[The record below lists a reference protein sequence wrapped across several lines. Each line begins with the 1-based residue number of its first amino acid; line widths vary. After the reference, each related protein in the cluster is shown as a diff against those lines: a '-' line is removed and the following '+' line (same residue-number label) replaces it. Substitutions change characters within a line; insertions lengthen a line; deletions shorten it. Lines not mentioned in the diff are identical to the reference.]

1 MTFPGKVCISRVREE
16 GKRQERGGGEGG
28 ARAELQGCLAS
39 AFDARK

>member
-16 GKRQERGGGEGG
+16 GERQERAG